1 MRRIPLVVLLIALAT
16 SLLGTAQAASSGPK
30 ASSPARSQLAPLRND
45 FNGDGFADMAVSAP
59 FDSVGT
65 VGGAGVVNVIYGSAA
80 GLAATGNQL
89 WSQNSPGILDTA
101 EVDDHF
107 GDFITAGDFN
117 GDGFD
122 DLAVGT
128 DGEDLGTV
136 TDAGVVNVIYGSAAG
151 LAATGNQ
158 LWSQNSPGILDTAE
172 ASDAFGLFLIG
183 GDFNGDGFDDL
194 STTAAFEDVGAVV
207 DAGAV
212 NTLYGSA
219 AGLSA
224 TGNQFWSQDSPG
236 IKDTAETSDFFGFD
250 SNKGDFNGDGF
261 VDLVAGVEAED
272 VGTVADAG
280 AANVIYGSAAGLSA
294 TGNQFWTQNSA
305 GILDSSEASDFF
317 GFGSAT
323 GDFNGDGF
331 GDVALPASGEDVGTI
346 ADTGVVNVIYG
357 SAAGLAAA
365 GNQLWSQNSPGIL
378 DTAEASDAFGL
389 YSGAGDFNGDGF
401 ADLAAGAAF
410 GEDVGTVVDAGSI
423 NVIYGSSAGL
433 AAAGN
438 QFWTQNSPG
447 MLDTSEEFDN
457 FGCAIGRGDFNGDGF
472 EDVAICDQLEDLTV
486 VDQGATQVMYGSAG
500 GLSAT
505 GNQLW
510 SQDSP
515 GIRDAGEMG
524 DNFGWSIG

>member
-1 MRRIPLVVLLIALAT
+1 MHRTPLVVLLIALTTSLQGSAHAASPQPQAT
-16 SLLGTAQAASSGPK
+16 SRTAAD
-30 ASSPARSQLAPLRND
+30 LAPLHND
-45 FNGDGFADMAVSAP
+45 FNGDGFSDMAASAP
-59 FDSVGT
+59 FDSVGS
-65 VGGAGVVNVIYGSAA
+65 VGGAGAVNVIYGSSA
-80 GLAATGNQL
+80 GLAATGNQV

-128 DGEDLGTV
+128 DGEDVGAIR
-136 TDAGVVNVIYGSAAG
+136 DAGVVNVIYGSAAG
-151 LAATGNQ
+151 LTPTGNQ
-158 LWSQNSPGILDTAE
+158 LWSQNSPGILDSAE
-172 ASDAFGLFLIG
+172 TGDAFGLFMIG

-194 STTAAFEDVGAVV
+194 S
-207 DAGAV
+207 
-212 NTLYGSA
+212 
-219 AGLSA
+219 A
-224 TGNQFWSQDSPG
+224 TGAF
-236 IKDTAETSDFFGFD
+236 
-250 SNKGDFNGDGF
+250 
-261 VDLVAGVEAED
+261 ED

-294 TGNQFWTQNSA
+294 TGNQLWSQNSPGILDAAETSDFFGFDTNQGDFNGDGFDDVVYADEGEDVGTIADAGAANAIYGSAAGLSATGNQFWTQDSP
-305 GILDSSEASDFF
+305 GIINTSEASDFF

-331 GDVALPASGEDVGTI
+331 TDVALPASGEDGPTL
-346 ADTGVVNVIYG
+346 ADIGAVNVIYG
-357 SAAGLAAA
+357 SSAGLAAA
-365 GNQLWSQNSPGIL
+365 GNQFWTQDSPGIQ
-378 DTAEASDAFGL
+378 DAAEQSDDFGL

-423 NVIYGSSAGL
+423 NVIYGSAAGL

-438 QFWTQNSPG
+438 RFWTQDSPG
-447 MLDTSEEFDN
+447 MLDTAEQFDN

-472 EDVAICDQLEDLTV
+472 EDVAICVQLEDLTV
-486 VDQGATQVMYGSAG
+486 VDQGAAHVMYGTAG
-500 GLSAT
+500 GLGAA

-515 GIRDAGEMG
+515 GIKDIGEVG